1 MRRPC
6 CVGFICVL
14 VYLAG
19 GGAAT
24 VAAAAAAA
32 AVGRRPWL
40 RHSRCRP
47 AAAAAAVHRFWRRS
61 VSERAG
67 RVRGCGF
74 GSGPRTGKAS
84 ARRGYP
90 DFCQLGAPP
99 CLKQPDSPNYQR
111 ATSGSASQTP
121 ASSPSP
127 SGKVGG
133 GRRKGEGRGVAL
145 KAFHGHVEIG
155 GELQPHLRP
164 GLTPWQQATR
174 KHKKREASAL
184 RDGWKDS
191 ARQWEK
197 AAKRGRGGEG
207 VER

>member
-6 CVGFICVL
+6 CGGFICVL

-32 AVGRRPWL
+32 VGRRPWL
-40 RHSRCRP
+40 RHSHCRP
-47 AAAAAAVHRFWRRS
+47 AAAAAAAAVHRFWQRS

-90 DFCQLGAPP
+90 DFCRLGAPP

-127 SGKVGG
+127 SGRWAGRAGG
-133 GRRKGEGRGVAL
+133 W
-145 KAFHGHVEIG
+145 G
-155 GELQPHLRP
+155 GERSKPSTAMLR
-164 GLTPWQQATR
+164 L
-174 KHKKREASAL
+174 
-184 RDGWKDS
+184 
-191 ARQWEK
+191 
-197 AAKRGRGGEG
+197 GGSSNHTSDLG
-207 VER
+207 